1 MKTKSS
7 QFLDSNNTFKNSK
20 EGWKEAFLNEIT
32 ERSESK
38 VLIDDD
44 KYRIIGLPFFNE
56 KNTKSQFVNTL
67 KNVLPDP
74 ELE

>member
-1 MKTKSS
+1 MYIHLSRTR
-7 QFLDSNNTFKNSK
+7 K
-20 EGWKEAFLNEIT
+20 ETFLNEIT

-56 KNTKSQFVNTL
+56 KNTKTQFVNAL
-67 KNVLPDP
+67 KNVLPDS